1 MAIRRGKEMEI
12 AIDDLH
18 ERIEIL
24 YHDKTRDM
32 DGNIVDGEIHTRAAV
47 WAKVIPVTARIGE
60 NSEETE
66 NAIIYRVTIRHREDI
81 EPTDEILWRG
91 KRLELA
97 SPPYDVE
104 SRRTWTAF
112 DCREL
117 VAGALRACSP

>member
-1 MAIRRGKEMEI
+1 MAIRRGREMDVT
-12 AIDDLH
+12 IDDLH

-24 YHDKTRDM
+24 CHDKTRDI
-32 DGNIVDGEIHTRAAV
+32 DGNIVDEEIHTRGTV

-60 NSEETE
+60 QSEETE

-91 KRLELA
+91 RRLELI

-104 SRRTWTAF
+104 SRRMWTSM

-117 VAGALRACSP
+117 VENGTQA